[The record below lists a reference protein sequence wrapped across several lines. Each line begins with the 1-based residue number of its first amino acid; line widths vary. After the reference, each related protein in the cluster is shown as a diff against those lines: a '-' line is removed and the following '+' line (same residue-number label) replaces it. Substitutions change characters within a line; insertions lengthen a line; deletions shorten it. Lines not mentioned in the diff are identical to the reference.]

1 MKELRLAL
9 CGAALALASL
19 AHAQEAVPTCPAP
32 VAASGELTPWNA
44 PGQMRAGANAAQR
57 SSAALAVGQ
66 AVRIALLPTP
76 QVRYPVR
83 PEKPGGSVSFGGLVR
98 LDVMDAGVYRVALGS
113 AAWIDLVRDRKA
125 LTSIAHGRGPECTGI
140 RKMVDFQLTPGR
152 YILQIAANGEPETG
166 VLVSRLP

>member
-9 CGAALALASL
+9 CGAALALSSL
-19 AHAQEAVPTCPAP
+19 AHAQESVPACPAP

-57 SSAALAVGQ
+57 SGAALAVGQ
-66 AVRIALLPTP
+66 AVRLALLPTP

-98 LDVMDAGVYRVALGS
+98 LDVLEAGVYRVALGS

-166 VLVSRLP
+166 VLVARLP